1 LAAQKGKDILLKI
14 DNGSGSFQTIAGLRT
29 KRLALNSDSVDI
41 THSESVGRWR
51 ELLAGAGVRKASIA
65 GTGIFKD
72 ADSDALMRQLFLT
85 AAFAIGKFSYQ
96 PLVSSRPPFKLHR
109 SIIGANIQARS
120 PLIWRS
126 TLQVLSTF
134 SRCEGT

>member
-1 LAAQKGKDILLKI
+1 MTAQKGKDILLKI
-14 DNGSGSFQTIAGLRT
+14 DNGSGSFQTIDGLRT

-72 ADSDALMRQLFLT
+72 ADSDALMRQLFFDGSIRDWQIILP
-85 AAFAIGKFSYQ
+85 AFG
-96 PLVSSRPPFKLHR
+96 V
-109 SIIGANIQARS
+109 IQAPFQITSLDYRGEHTGE
-120 PLIWRS
+120 I
-126 TLQVLSTF
+126 TF
-134 SRCEGT
+134 DLALDSAGALNFQPM

>member
-1 LAAQKGKDILLKI
+1 MLAAQKGKDILLKI

-72 ADSDALMRQLFLT
+72 ADSDALMRQLFFDGSIRDWQIILP
-85 AAFAIGKFSYQ
+85 AFG
-96 PLVSSRPPFKLHR
+96 L
-109 SIIGANIQARS
+109 IQAPFQITSLDYRGEHTGE
-120 PLIWRS
+120 I
-126 TLQVLSTF
+126 TF
-134 SRCEGT
+134 DLALDSAGALNFQPM

>member
-1 LAAQKGKDILLKI
+1 MTAQKGKDSLLKI

-72 ADSDALMRQLFLT
+72 ADSDALMRQFFFDGSIREWQISLP
-85 AAFAIGKFSYQ
+85 AFG
-96 PLVSSRPPFKLHR
+96 V
-109 SIIGANIQARS
+109 IQAPFQITSLDYRGEHTGE
-120 PLIWRS
+120 I
-126 TLQVLSTF
+126 TF
-134 SRCEGT
+134 DLALDSAGALNFQPM

>member
-72 ADSDALMRQLFLT
+72 ADSDALMRQLFFDGSIRDWQILLP
-85 AAFAIGKFSYQ
+85 AFG
-96 PLVSSRPPFKLHR
+96 V
-109 SIIGANIQARS
+109 IQAPFQITSLDYRGEHTGE
-120 PLIWRS
+120 I
-126 TLQVLSTF
+126 TF
-134 SRCEGT
+134 DLALDSAGALNFQPM

>member
-1 LAAQKGKDILLKI
+1 LTAQKGKDILLKI

-72 ADSDALMRQLFLT
+72 ADSDALMRQLFLM
-85 AAFAIGKFSYQ
+85 AAFAIGKLSCQ
-96 PLVSSRPPFKLHR
+96 LLLSSKPPFKLHL

-120 PLIWRS
+120 PLIWRL
-126 TLQVLSTF
+126 TLQALSTF

>member
-1 LAAQKGKDILLKI
+1 LTAQKGKDILLKI

-29 KRLALNSDSVDI
+29 KRLALNSDSADI

-72 ADSDALMRQLFLT
+72 ADSDALMRQLFFDGSIRDWQIILP
-85 AAFAIGKFSYQ
+85 AFG
-96 PLVSSRPPFKLHR
+96 V
-109 SIIGANIQARS
+109 IQAPFQITSLDYRGEHTGE
-120 PLIWRS
+120 I
-126 TLQVLSTF
+126 TF
-134 SRCEGT
+134 DLALDSAGALNFQPM

>member
-1 LAAQKGKDILLKI
+1 MAAQKGKDILLKI

-72 ADSDALMRQLFLT
+72 ADSDALMRQLFFDGNIRDWQILLP
-85 AAFAIGKFSYQ
+85 AFG
-96 PLVSSRPPFKLHR
+96 V
-109 SIIGANIQARS
+109 IQAPFQITSLDYRGEHTGE
-120 PLIWRS
+120 I
-126 TLQVLSTF
+126 TF
-134 SRCEGT
+134 DLALDSAGALNFQPM

>member
-1 LAAQKGKDILLKI
+1 MAAQKGKDILLKI
-14 DNGSGSFQTIAGLRT
+14 DNGAGAFQTIAGLRT

-72 ADSDALMRQLFLT
+72 ADSDALMRQLFFDGSIRDWQILLP
-85 AAFAIGKFSYQ
+85 AFG
-96 PLVSSRPPFKLHR
+96 V
-109 SIIGANIQARS
+109 IQAPFQITSLDYRGEHTGE
-120 PLIWRS
+120 I
-126 TLQVLSTF
+126 TF
-134 SRCEGT
+134 DLALDSAGALNFQPM

>member
-1 LAAQKGKDILLKI
+1 MAAQKGKDILLKI
-14 DNGSGSFQTIAGLRT
+14 DNGAGAFQTIAGLRT

-72 ADSDALMRQLFLT
+72 ADSDALMRQLFFDGSIRDWQIILP
-85 AAFAIGKFSYQ
+85 AFG
-96 PLVSSRPPFKLHR
+96 V
-109 SIIGANIQARS
+109 IQAPFQITSLDYRGEHTGE
-120 PLIWRS
+120 I
-126 TLQVLSTF
+126 TF
-134 SRCEGT
+134 DLALDSAGALNFQPM

>member
-1 LAAQKGKDILLKI
+1 MTAQKGKDILLKI

-72 ADSDALMRQLFLT
+72 ADSDALMRQFFFDGSIRDWQIILP
-85 AAFAIGKFSYQ
+85 AFG
-96 PLVSSRPPFKLHR
+96 V
-109 SIIGANIQARS
+109 IQAPFQITSLDYRGEH
-120 PLIWRS
+120 
-126 TLQVLSTF
+126 TGENTF
-134 SRCEGT
+134 DLALDSAGALNFQPM

>member
-1 LAAQKGKDILLKI
+1 MTAQKGKDILLKI

-72 ADSDALMRQLFLT
+72 ADSDALMRQFFFDGSIRDWQIILP
-85 AAFAIGKFSYQ
+85 AFG
-96 PLVSSRPPFKLHR
+96 V
-109 SIIGANIQARS
+109 IQAPFQITSLDYRGEHTGE
-120 PLIWRS
+120 I
-126 TLQVLSTF
+126 TF
-134 SRCEGT
+134 DLALDSAGALNFQPM

>member
-1 LAAQKGKDILLKI
+1 MTAQKGKDILLKI

-72 ADSDALMRQLFLT
+72 ADSDALMRQLFFDGSIRDWQIILP
-85 AAFAIGKFSYQ
+85 AFG
-96 PLVSSRPPFKLHR
+96 V
-109 SIIGANIQARS
+109 IQAPFQITSLDYRGEHTGEIAFDLALDS
-120 PLIWRS
+120 AGALNFQPM
-126 TLQVLSTF
+126 
-134 SRCEGT
+134 

>member
-1 LAAQKGKDILLKI
+1 MAAQKGKDILLKI
-14 DNGSGSFQTIAGLRT
+14 DNGAGAFQTIAGLRT

-72 ADSDALMRQLFLT
+72 ADSDALMRQLF
-85 AAFAIGKFSYQ
+85 FDG
-96 PLVSSRPPFKLHR
+96 
-109 SIIGANIQARS
+109 SIRDWQIILPTFGVIQAPFQITSLDYRGEH
-120 PLIWRS
+120 
-126 TLQVLSTF
+126 TGETTF
-134 SRCEGT
+134 DLALDSAGALNFQPM

>member
-1 LAAQKGKDILLKI
+1 MTAQKGKDILLKI

-51 ELLAGAGVRKASIA
+51 ELSAGAGVRKASIA

-72 ADSDALMRQLFLT
+72 ADSDALMRQLFFDGSIRDWQIILP
-85 AAFAIGKFSYQ
+85 AFG
-96 PLVSSRPPFKLHR
+96 V
-109 SIIGANIQARS
+109 IQAPFQITSLDYRGEHTGE
-120 PLIWRS
+120 I
-126 TLQVLSTF
+126 TF
-134 SRCEGT
+134 DLALDSAGALNFQPM

>member
-1 LAAQKGKDILLKI
+1 LTAQKGKDILLKI

-72 ADSDALMRQLFLT
+72 ADSDALMRQFFFDGSIRDWQIILP
-85 AAFAIGKFSYQ
+85 AFG
-96 PLVSSRPPFKLHR
+96 V
-109 SIIGANIQARS
+109 IQAPFQITSLDYRGEHTGE
-120 PLIWRS
+120 I
-126 TLQVLSTF
+126 TF
-134 SRCEGT
+134 DLAIDSAGALNFQPM

>member
-1 LAAQKGKDILLKI
+1 MTAQKGKDILLKI

-41 THSESVGRWR
+41 SHSESVGRWR

-72 ADSDALMRQLFLT
+72 ADSDALMRQFFFDGSIRDWQIILP
-85 AAFAIGKFSYQ
+85 AFG
-96 PLVSSRPPFKLHR
+96 V
-109 SIIGANIQARS
+109 IQAPFQITSLDYRGEHTGE
-120 PLIWRS
+120 I
-126 TLQVLSTF
+126 TF
-134 SRCEGT
+134 DLALDSAGALNFQPM

>member
-1 LAAQKGKDILLKI
+1 LTAQKGKDILLKI

-51 ELLAGAGVRKASIA
+51 ELSAGAGVRKASIA

-72 ADSDALMRQLFLT
+72 ADSDALMRQLFFDGSIRDWQIILP
-85 AAFAIGKFSYQ
+85 AFG
-96 PLVSSRPPFKLHR
+96 V
-109 SIIGANIQARS
+109 IQAPFQITSLDYRGEHTGE
-120 PLIWRS
+120 I
-126 TLQVLSTF
+126 TF
-134 SRCEGT
+134 DLALDSAGALNFQPM

>member
-1 LAAQKGKDILLKI
+1 MTAQKGKDILLKI

-72 ADSDALMRQLFLT
+72 ADSDALMRQFFFDGSIRDWQIILP
-85 AAFAIGKFSYQ
+85 AFG
-96 PLVSSRPPFKLHR
+96 V
-109 SIIGANIQARS
+109 IQAPFQITSLDYRGEHTGE
-120 PLIWRS
+120 I
-126 TLQVLSTF
+126 TF
-134 SRCEGT
+134 DLAIDSAGALNFQPM

>member
-1 LAAQKGKDILLKI
+1 MAAQKGKDILLKI

-72 ADSDALMRQLFLT
+72 ADSDALMRQLFFDGSIRDWQILLP
-85 AAFAIGKFSYQ
+85 AFG
-96 PLVSSRPPFKLHR
+96 V
-109 SIIGANIQARS
+109 IQAPFQITSLDYRGEHTGE
-120 PLIWRS
+120 I
-126 TLQVLSTF
+126 TF
-134 SRCEGT
+134 DLALDSAGALNFQPM

>member
-14 DNGSGSFQTIAGLRT
+14 DNGAGAFQTIAGLRT

-72 ADSDALMRQLFLT
+72 ADSDALMRQLFFDGSIRDWQILLP
-85 AAFAIGKFSYQ
+85 AFG
-96 PLVSSRPPFKLHR
+96 V
-109 SIIGANIQARS
+109 IQAPFQITSLDYRGEHTGE
-120 PLIWRS
+120 I
-126 TLQVLSTF
+126 TF
-134 SRCEGT
+134 DLALDSAGALNFQPM

>member
-1 LAAQKGKDILLKI
+1 MTAQKGKDILLKI

-72 ADSDALMRQLFLT
+72 ADSDALMRQLFFDGSIRDWQIILP
-85 AAFAIGKFSYQ
+85 AFG
-96 PLVSSRPPFKLHR
+96 V
-109 SIIGANIQARS
+109 IQAPFQITSLDYRGEHTGE
-120 PLIWRS
+120 I
-126 TLQVLSTF
+126 TF
-134 SRCEGT
+134 DLALDSAGALNFQPM

>member
-1 LAAQKGKDILLKI
+1 MAAQKGKDILLKI
-14 DNGSGSFQTIAGLRT
+14 DNGAGAFQTIAGLRT

-72 ADSDALMRQLFLT
+72 ADSDALMRQLF
-85 AAFAIGKFSYQ
+85 FDG
-96 PLVSSRPPFKLHR
+96 
-109 SIIGANIQARS
+109 SIRDWQIILPTFGVIQAPFQITSLDYRGEHTGE
-120 PLIWRS
+120 I
-126 TLQVLSTF
+126 TF
-134 SRCEGT
+134 DLALDSAGALNFQPM

>member
-1 LAAQKGKDILLKI
+1 MAAQKGKDILLKI

-41 THSESVGRWR
+41 THADSIGRWR

-72 ADSDALMRQLFLT
+72 AESDAIMRQIFFEGNIRDWQIILP
-85 AAFAIGKFSYQ
+85 AFG
-96 PLVSSRPPFKLHR
+96 L
-109 SIIGANIQARS
+109 IQAPFQITSLDYRGEHTGEVTFDLALDS
-120 PLIWRS
+120 AGPL
-126 TLQVLSTF
+126 TF
-134 SRCEGT
+134 QSM

>member
-14 DNGSGSFQTIAGLRT
+14 DNGAGAFQTIAGLRT

-72 ADSDALMRQLFLT
+72 ADSDALMRQLFFDGSIRDWQIILP
-85 AAFAIGKFSYQ
+85 AFG
-96 PLVSSRPPFKLHR
+96 V
-109 SIIGANIQARS
+109 IQAPFQITSLDYRGEHTGE
-120 PLIWRS
+120 I
-126 TLQVLSTF
+126 TF
-134 SRCEGT
+134 DLALDSAGALNFQPM